1 MITLISTNFFMPTRL
16 IIGEGAVK
24 NNPQTFAELGN
35 SCMIITGGNSA
46 KASGALDDVCYI
58 LEEAGIRYTVFNEVT
73 QNPYL
78 STCVKAAELLKQ
90 NPVDFLVGIGGG
102 SPQDATKAIAIL
114 ANNDLPENTVFN
126 GGWANSALPFILV
139 GTTSGTGSE
148 VTPYAVITDEYTS
161 SKRSIASPQCYAVA
175 SFGDPAYTMG
185 LPEKFTI
192 STAIDALSHC
202 VEGYFNKKADSIS
215 DLFAVEGIKIIS
227 SILPAIKGLAPQEV
241 SAQQR
246 QQLYLASIYGG
257 ITIART
263 GTCYCHSLGY
273 YLTEQHS
280 VAHGFACGVYLP
292 SFIRR
297 AAELDSARAQKL
309 SEAVGISTE
318 ALCDVIENLNL
329 VEKIKLSDEIKSHL
343 AIKYSSTN
351 NYKNALGSFDADEAK
366 ALLDEIFAEFP
377 A

>member
-1 MITLISTNFFMPTRL
+1 MPTRL
-16 IIGEGAVK
+16 IVGEGSVRD
-24 NNPQTFAELGN
+24 NPQAFAELGN

-46 KASGALDDVCYI
+46 KASGALDDVTYV
-58 LEEAGIRYTVFNEVT
+58 LEEAGIRYTVFDKVT

-78 STCVKAAELLKQ
+78 STCVKAAEILKK
-90 NPVDFLVGIGGG
+90 NPVDFLIGIGGG
-102 SPQDATKAIAIL
+102 SPQDATKAIAVL
-114 ANNDLPENTVFN
+114 ANNDLPENTVFK
-126 GGWANSALPFILV
+126 GGWANPALPFILV

-148 VTPYAVITDEYTS
+148 VTPYAVITDEYTA
-161 SKRSIASPQCYAVA
+161 SKRSIASPQCFAVV

-185 LPEKFTI
+185 LPAKFTI

-202 VEGYFNKKADSIS
+202 IEGYFNKKADSIS
-215 DLFAVEGIKIIS
+215 DLFAMEGIKIIS
-227 SILPAIKGLAPQEV
+227 SILPAIKDLSPQEV
-241 SAQQR
+241 TAQQR

-297 AAELDSARAQKL
+297 AAQLNATRAQQL
-309 SEAVGISTE
+309 GDFIGMPTE
-318 ALCDVIENLNL
+318 ALCGVVEDLNQVDKINLTA
-329 VEKIKLSDEIKSHL
+329 EIKEIL
-343 AIKYSSTN
+343 ANKYNGSN
-351 NYKNALGSFDADEAK
+351 NYKNALGSFEAADAK
-366 ALLDEIFAEFP
+366 ALLDDLFAE
-377 A
+377 